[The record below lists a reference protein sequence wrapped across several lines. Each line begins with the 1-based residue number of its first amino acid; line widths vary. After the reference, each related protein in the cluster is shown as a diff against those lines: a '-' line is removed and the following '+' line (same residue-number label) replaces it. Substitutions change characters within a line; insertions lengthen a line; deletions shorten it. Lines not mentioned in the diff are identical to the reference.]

1 MEVKKNK
8 SRRREYILAL
18 IVILV
23 VLSLVL
29 AARMLVSS
37 VDVMGLLKTLHGG

>member
-1 MEVKKNK
+1 MELKKNK

-29 AARMLVSS
+29 AARMLVGS
-37 VDVMGLLKTLHGG
+37 VDVMELLKRVHGG